1 MFWPC
6 HAQQG
11 LSPNGLGC
19 KTPLGETQRS
29 SQAGRGHA
37 RSFCISLLA
46 NEPTPHE
53 LLPPRCLTARQNTP
67 CVSVL
72 VSLRLFFP
80 RQRLSEKSFF
90 FPPPPPSVAR
100 SCYRRRAWKPAGLV
114 HYGWSSGSPGDQVR
128 CKLSPLI
135 IETRRSHLRPELFWS
150 LSHRGPDQVSG
161 EGMEVERGRGRTLSA
176 QVKLGKRFFSSI
188 SLDGFALS
196 IRLQLCLSHFKQTES
211 TDDFYFF
218 FIHQCILS
226 CSQKAKSPKAN
237 LEASYIH
244 CKKKNKTS
252 RHVKMLEIEL
262 QWASWTDS

>member
-1 MFWPC
+1 M
-6 HAQQG
+6 
-11 LSPNGLGC
+11 
-19 KTPLGETQRS
+19 
-29 SQAGRGHA
+29 
-37 RSFCISLLA
+37 
-46 NEPTPHE
+46 
-53 LLPPRCLTARQNTP
+53 
-67 CVSVL
+67 
-72 VSLRLFFP
+72 
-80 RQRLSEKSFF
+80 SEKSFF
-90 FPPPPPSVAR
+90 FRPPPPSVAR

-196 IRLQLCLSHFKQTES
+196 IHLQLCLSHFKQTES

-218 FIHQCILS
+218 FHSSMHSVWQSKGQKPKRQLGSLIHSLQ
-226 CSQKAKSPKAN
+226 
-237 LEASYIH
+237 
-244 CKKKNKTS
+244 NKT
-252 RHVKMLEIEL
+252 RLPDM
-262 QWASWTDS
+262 